1 MTGWLF
7 YSAHSVGIELT
18 VDQPGNLADS
28 SGIASLQGTPLWE
41 WYLALIPVSALFV
54 VGLVLGWFA
63 ASDSRIRN
71 AGAGAA
77 LTAGYLPLVIAG
89 ALWTKWSYTMQ
100 SAAGSHAT
108 VTVQPPLLQSIV
120 IAGFIYPILMGGLGG
135 AVGGGLRKNLNRGR

>member
-1 MTGWLF
+1 MGVV
-7 YSAHSVGIELT
+7 SRAHSRLGIVRGWT
-18 VDQPGNLADS
+18 
-28 SGIASLQGTPLWE
+28 GTR
-41 WYLALIPVSALFV
+41 
-54 VGLVLGWFA
+54 LVA